1 MKKISRCGILC
12 ATKEHYSAFNKRKR
26 EHMREQK
33 TDYLIRQVAVGNM
46 DAAAQL
52 YEQVKK
58 GVYAFVYPYFNN
70 RWDTEDC
77 LQSAFLKICRNA
89 QSYKP
94 HTDARAWIFQIA
106 KNTALDM
113 LRQKSREKVTDT
125 LPERSSGLQ
134 DGTVFDAMQ
143 RVLSEE
149 ENRIVVLHVLWG
161 YKHREIAALLNCP
174 VGTVTSKYKRAAEK
188 LRQFLREK

>member
-1 MKKISRCGILC
+1 MPQRSKLQAAHRRAGVDISD
-12 ATKEHYSAFNKRKR
+12 S
-26 EHMREQK
+26 QK
-33 TDYLIRQVAVGNM
+33 HRVGY
-46 DAAAQL
+46 AQ
-52 YEQVKK
+52 
-58 GVYAFVYPYFNN
+58 
-70 RWDTEDC
+70 
-77 LQSAFLKICRNA
+77 
-89 QSYKP
+89 
-94 HTDARAWIFQIA
+94 A
-106 KNTALDM
+106 KN
-113 LRQKSREKVTDT
+113 REKVTDT

-188 LRQFLREK
+188 LRQFLKEK